1 MIGADDL
8 GQCRQPQRHRI
19 ARLRDN
25 ADRAVDAGDSG
36 LGQAVRRQRR
46 ATGRVRGAATA
57 IAGLAL
63 GFATGGA
70 GMLGWHAAH
79 AAIALVA
86 GMLLFRIGLFGGGDA
101 KFYAAVAAWFPLAA
115 APRLLISVA
124 LSGLALLVVWFVYRR
139 ATGKPISRNG
149 DNPGDKLPYGIA
161 IAIGALVARLALA

>member
-1 MIGADDL
+1 MTLLPAVSGALLIAAGVAASWGDL
-8 GQCRQPQRHRI
+8 F
-19 ARLRDN
+19 
-25 ADRAVDAGDSG
+25 
-36 LGQAVRRQRR
+36 RR
-46 ATGRVRGAATA
+46 TIPNWLCAATA